1 MAATP
6 DPDKVLRSSKKR
18 DNFQRLTRLLMSGG
32 TVLLREVFDI
42 RCPPKDLPTKLKNST
57 TKKKLEKILDK
68 TQMKCLHPSSE
79 KYGES
84 REFDITLLYKLLTNI
99 CGVKPPAATE
109 SNGLPVT
116 TDHSLEA
123 DLLRIKWY
131 RNSIYAHVIA
141 DMEITDNEF
150 QRLWR
155 EISETLV
162 RIAGQISPAKA
173 KEWQNA
179 IDTFLN
185 DPLTEEDKRHEQ
197 ELQRWYQNDTEV
209 KENLEKVDSSMKHLE
224 KEFKYLRQ
232 EFQEGVQDMKNG
244 LERKIES
251 AAEEA
256 KRRGQDVKDELEE
269 KLQRLRQEVH
279 DEFKAVKDLLI
290 NLGSQLNS
298 SAGGQLV
305 EFCCISFTNKIFF
318 I

>member
-1 MAATP
+1 M
-6 DPDKVLRSSKKR
+6 
-18 DNFQRLTRLLMSGG
+18 
-32 TVLLREVFDI
+32 REVFDI

-68 TQMKCLHPSSE
+68 TQTKCLYPSSE

-84 REFDITLLYKLLTNI
+84 RDFDITLLYRLLTNI
-99 CGVKPPAATE
+99 CGVKPPATTE

-162 RIAGQISPAKA
+162 RIAGQISKAKA
-173 KEWQNA
+173 KEWKNA
-179 IDTFLN
+179 IDTFLK

-197 ELQRWYQNDTEV
+197 ELQHRYQNDTEI
-209 KENLEKVDSSMKHLE
+209 KEFLEKIKSSMKNLEKEAQYVRQKVREEAQDIKDEVQRLGQDIKDELGGKVESTAQEVQH
-224 KEFKYLRQ
+224 LRQ
-232 EFQEGVQDMKNG
+232 ELRDEAQD
-244 LERKIES
+244 I
-251 AAEEA
+251 
-256 KRRGQDVKDELEE
+256 KDRL
-269 KLQRLRQEVH
+269 KLGGRP
-279 DEFKAVKDLLI
+279 
-290 NLGSQLNS
+290 NS

-305 EFCCISFTNKIFF
+305 DIYCISISSKVFF
-318 I
+318 LLHKHLRNAQGSHVRCTLYTFYDRNGFIYF

>member
-68 TQMKCLHPSSE
+68 TQTKCLYPSSE

-84 REFDITLLYKLLTNI
+84 RDFDITLLYRLLTNI

-131 RNSIYAHVIA
+131 RNSIYAHVE
-141 DMEITDNEF
+141 DMDITDGEF

-162 RIAGQISPAKA
+162 RIAGQISPAKE
-173 KEWQNA
+173 KEWKNA

-269 KLQRLRQEVH
+269 KLRRLRQEVH

>member
-68 TQMKCLHPSSE
+68 TQTKCLYPSSE

-84 REFDITLLYKLLTNI
+84 REFDITLLYRLLTNI
-99 CGVKPPAATE
+99 CGVKPPATTE

-162 RIAGQISPAKA
+162 RIAGQISKAKA
-173 KEWQNA
+173 KEWKNA

-185 DPLTEEDKRHEQ
+185 DPLTEEDKKHEQ

-209 KENLEKVDSSMKHLE
+209 ILE
-224 KEFKYLRQ
+224 KEFKYFRR
-232 EFQEGVQDMKNG
+232 EFQEGVQDMKHG
-244 LERKIES
+244 LERKIEH
-251 AAEEA
+251 AAQEA
-256 KRRGQDVKDELEE
+256 QSQRQDVKDELEE

-279 DEFKAVKDLLI
+279 NEFKTVKDLLT
-290 NLGSQLNS
+290 NLSSKLNS

-318 I
+318 L